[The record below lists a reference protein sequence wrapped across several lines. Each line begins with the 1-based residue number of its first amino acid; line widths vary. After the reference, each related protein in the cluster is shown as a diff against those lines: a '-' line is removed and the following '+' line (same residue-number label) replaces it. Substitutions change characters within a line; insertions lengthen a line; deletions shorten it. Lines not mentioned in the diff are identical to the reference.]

1 MRFVFQCLR
10 YAHLMIV
17 KQAWSKQRQRWHE
30 KVLLMLKRPCNEK
43 INYIKNK
50 MTPLM
55 LEESKSHLNKRNCCI
70 RQKEIGDDNDI
81 NQRNVRDY
89 CHYTNKY
96 RSAFWREKF
105 RSADEYAVFYSFHFA
120 EEIWQQ
126 DPNLHMASLDVDTLF
141 TNIPLT

>member
-1 MRFVFQCLR
+1 
-10 YAHLMIV
+10 
-17 KQAWSKQRQRWHE
+17 
-30 KVLLMLKRPCNEK
+30 MLKRPYNEK

-89 CHYTNKY
+89 CHYTKKY
-96 RSAFWREKF
+96 RSAF
-105 RSADEYAVFYSFHFA
+105 
-120 EEIWQQ
+120 
-126 DPNLHMASLDVDTLF
+126 
-141 TNIPLT
+141 